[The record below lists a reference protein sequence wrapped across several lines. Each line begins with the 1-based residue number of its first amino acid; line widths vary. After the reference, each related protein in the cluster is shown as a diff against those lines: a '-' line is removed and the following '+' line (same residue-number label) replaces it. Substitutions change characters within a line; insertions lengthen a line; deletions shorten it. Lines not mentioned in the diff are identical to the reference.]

1 MNTRADGKS
10 RRIRVLS
17 DGRPG
22 HENQSVGLALAL
34 ARRTGATHE
43 VVKLDPA
50 ANVFARM
57 RAAAGAAGG
66 TGGRRNH
73 GRDARATAEEGTDH
87 GRDAR
92 ATATEGTNHG
102 RDARATT
109 AGLVIA
115 AGHRTHLPLWW
126 AVRRLG
132 ARSVVIMKPSLPL
145 ACFDLAL
152 VPRHD
157 VGIDAVDTARR
168 VLTRGALNRVPE
180 ELPAKA
186 AAGLVLIGGPS
197 KHHGWDGAALAPRI
211 ARVIA
216 ARPELAWIVADSRR
230 TPEGFLQGLELASV
244 AGAAGGG
251 VRKVPHQ
258 ETGPGWLAGELARA
272 SVVWATEDS
281 VSMVHEAVTAGA
293 ATGVLPAP
301 ALRGGGGRPA
311 RAVAGLVEA
320 GLVAMFPD
328 APVVAATRFHEAG
341 RCADLIVA
349 RWFARDAEASALT

>member
-1 MNTRADGKS
+1 MNRAAARS
-10 RRIRVLS
+10 AFAPLRAIRVLS

-43 VVKLDPA
+43 VVKLDPNTA
-50 ANVFARM
+50 VFARM
-57 RAAAGAAGG
+57 RAAARAMPLGSDQGQDVGAP
-66 TGGRRNH
+66 RP
-73 GRDARATAEEGTDH
+73 E
-87 GRDAR
+87 
-92 ATATEGTNHG
+92 
-102 RDARATT
+102 
-109 AGLVIA
+109 LIIS

-126 AVRRLG
+126 VARRLG

-157 VGIDAVDTARR
+157 VAAGAADTEKR

-180 ELPAKA
+180 ELPGKEPV
-186 AAGLVLIGGPS
+186 GLVLVGGPS
-197 KHHGWDGAALAPRI
+197 KHHGWDAAALAPMI

-216 ARPELAWIVADSRR
+216 ARPDLEWIVADSRR
-230 TPEGFLQGLELASV
+230 TPEGFLNGLVTPTGPLVST
-244 AGAAGGG
+244 
-251 VRKVPHQ
+251 VPHQ
-258 ETGPGWLAGELARA
+258 ATGPGWLAGELARA

-281 VSMVHEAVTAGA
+281 VSMVHEAATAGA

-301 ALRGGGGRPA
+301 RIGGGRVL
-311 RAVAGLVEA
+311 RAIDE
-320 GLVAMFPD
+320 LVAAGFATRFPD
-328 APVVAATRFHEAG
+328 EPTAPATRFHEAG

-349 RWFARDAEASALT
+349 RWFAAQKQP